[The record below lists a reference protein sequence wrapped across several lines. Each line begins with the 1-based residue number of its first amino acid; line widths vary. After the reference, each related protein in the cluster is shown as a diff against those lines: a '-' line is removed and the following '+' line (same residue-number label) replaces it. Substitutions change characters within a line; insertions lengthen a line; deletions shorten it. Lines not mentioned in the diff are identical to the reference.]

1 MAKEYMK
8 ESFYFPHDYEAANDP
23 KVQAL
28 LSEYGGIGYGVF
40 WRIIELLH
48 SDEEHKI
55 PMKQYIFIAIAKQM
69 LASAEQIM
77 AIVNFAINECELFE
91 TDGDFIWSKR
101 VNRNFLRRKEISE
114 KRSISGKLGAEKKWA
129 MANAKQNLAKHGK
142 GKEKKE
148 KEIKENKDII
158 NKENE
163 KDFVFP
169 DWLPQNTFKEYLSSK
184 KKKIKTTSYDRF
196 FAKLG
201 KLSGNNKE
209 IAEAILDRSIVNGW
223 EGIFELPTTNNN
235 QNKPQGGM
243 FKI

>member
-1 MAKEYMK
+1 MK

-148 KEIKENKDII
+148 KEINNTYTADFLSFWNAYPKHKKRDDAYKAWKGLNGTRPSMDVLLKAIEEQKISDDWKKDNGQFI
-158 NKENE
+158 
-163 KDFVFP
+163 P
-169 DWLPQNTFKEYLSSK
+169 YPATWLRSGSWADEGLKVV
-184 KKKIKTTSYDRF
+184 KTAS
-196 FAKLG
+196 
-201 KLSGNNKE
+201 
-209 IAEAILDRSIVNGW
+209 W
-223 EGIFELPTTNNN
+223 
-235 QNKPQGGM
+235 
-243 FKI
+243 

>member
-1 MAKEYMK
+1 MK

-142 GKEKKE
+142 E
-148 KEIKENKDII
+148 KEIKEKKNTYSADFLSFWNAYPKHKKRDDAYKAWKGLNGTRPSMDVLLKAIEEQKISDDWKKDNGQFI
-158 NKENE
+158 
-163 KDFVFP
+163 P
-169 DWLPQNTFKEYLSSK
+169 YPATWLRSGSWADEGLKVVKSS
-184 KKKIKTTSYDRF
+184 S
-196 FAKLG
+196 
-201 KLSGNNKE
+201 
-209 IAEAILDRSIVNGW
+209 W
-223 EGIFELPTTNNN
+223 
-235 QNKPQGGM
+235 
-243 FKI
+243 

>member
-1 MAKEYMK
+1 MK

-148 KEIKENKDII
+148 KEIKE
-158 NKENE
+158 KE
-163 KDFVFP
+163 
-169 DWLPQNTFKEYLSSK
+169 KEIKESK
-184 KKKIKTTSYDRF
+184 KKKTPTSIPEDFCLSDRVIKWAAAKNTNHLDEHLEHFISICRAKDYRYVDWDEAFMTAIRNDWAKINNNGKQNGGMKSYD
-196 FAKLG
+196 
-201 KLSGNNKE
+201 
-209 IAEAILDRSIVNGW
+209 
-223 EGIFELPTTNNN
+223 
-235 QNKPQGGM
+235 
-243 FKI
+243 